1 MTSMENCT
9 NIIVSTQS
17 RITTWKWHSPMISIA
32 QIAMSVCLSKSPDHS
47 VTTNWDFTDALFV
60 TRNKEEKKMSTYTE
74 RLPYTGS
81 PEYDKHFWNAM
92 RGHDSS
98 FDELSK
104 GYSTGT
110 GLYAMPNSSDNK
122 YMTSLE
128 KESLFRNIGTVIKA
142 YGSGYRVFAKDSN
155 DIAQWVAENEAIPIY
170 DGIEDFTIN
179 TVDSWKLAALVK
191 MDEAFIHDASFNI
204 ENYLIKRFAKN
215 FGRAEDNAFING
227 NGTEMPTGIL
237 NATGGAEVA
246 VTIGQ
251 ITYDDVISL
260 YFSVKPE
267 YRKNAVW
274 LMNDVTALALRTLK
288 DDAGNYLWRDSDDT
302 ILGKKVIMTEFMPDA
317 ESGSKP
323 IAFGDF
329 SYYWVIG
336 RRPIGVRTLTEKFA
350 ALDQLGYLAYE
361 FLDGKLI
368 RPEAVK
374 VIQISEV
381 IG

>member
-1 MTSMENCT
+1 M
-9 NIIVSTQS
+9 
-17 RITTWKWHSPMISIA
+17 
-32 QIAMSVCLSKSPDHS
+32 
-47 VTTNWDFTDALFV
+47 
-60 TRNKEEKKMSTYTE
+60 MSTYTE

-92 RGHDSS
+92 RGHKTSL
-98 FDELSK
+98 DELSK
-104 GYSTGT
+104 GYNTGT

-122 YMTSLE
+122 YMNALE
-128 KESLFRNIGTVIKA
+128 KESLFRGIGTVIKA
-142 YGSGYRVFAKDSN
+142 YGSGYRIFAKDSKEL
-155 DIAQWVAENEAIPIY
+155 AEWVAENDAIPIY
-170 DGIEDFTIN
+170 ESIEDFTIN

-191 MDEAFIHDASFNI
+191 MDEAFIHDASFDI

-246 VTIGQ
+246 TTIDE

-288 DDAGNYLWRDSDDT
+288 DNAGNYLWRDSDDT
-302 ILGKKVIMTEFMPDA
+302 ILGKKVIMTEFMPDV

-374 VIQISEV
+374 VIQINTES

>member
-1 MTSMENCT
+1 
-9 NIIVSTQS
+9 
-17 RITTWKWHSPMISIA
+17 
-32 QIAMSVCLSKSPDHS
+32 
-47 VTTNWDFTDALFV
+47 
-60 TRNKEEKKMSTYTE
+60 
-74 RLPYTGS
+74 
-81 PEYDKHFWNAM
+81 
-92 RGHDSS
+92 
-98 FDELSK
+98 
-104 GYSTGT
+104 
-110 GLYAMPNSSDNK
+110 MPNSSDNK
-122 YMTSLE
+122 YMNALE
-128 KESLFRNIGTVIKA
+128 KESLFRGIGTVIKA
-142 YGSGYRVFAKDSN
+142 YGSGYRIFAKDSKEL
-155 DIAQWVAENEAIPIY
+155 AEWVAENDAIPIY
-170 DGIEDFTIN
+170 ESIEDFTIN

-191 MDEAFIHDASFNI
+191 MDEAFIHDASFDI

-246 VTIGQ
+246 TTIDE

-288 DDAGNYLWRDSDDT
+288 DNAGNYLWRDSDDT
-302 ILGKKVIMTEFMPDA
+302 ILGKKVIMTEFMPDV

-329 SYYWVIG
+329 SYSWVIG

-374 VIQISEV
+374 VIQINTES

>member
-1 MTSMENCT
+1 
-9 NIIVSTQS
+9 
-17 RITTWKWHSPMISIA
+17 
-32 QIAMSVCLSKSPDHS
+32 
-47 VTTNWDFTDALFV
+47 
-60 TRNKEEKKMSTYTE
+60 MSTYTE

-92 RGHDSS
+92 RGRDSS

-104 GYSTGT
+104 GYSSGI
-110 GLYAMPNSSDNK
+110 GLYALPNSSDNK
-122 YMTSLE
+122 YMAKLE
-128 KESLFRNIGTVIKA
+128 KESLFRGIGTVIKA
-142 YGSGYRVFAKDSN
+142 YGSGYRIFAKDSS
-155 DIAQWVAENEAIPIY
+155 DIAQWVAENDAVPIY

-191 MDEAFIHDASFNI
+191 MDEAFVHDASFDI
-204 ENYLIKRFAKN
+204 ESYLINRFAKN

-227 NGTEMPTGIL
+227 NGNEMPTGIL
-237 NATGGAEVA
+237 KATGGAEVA
-246 VTIGQ
+246 ATIDD
-251 ITYDDVISL
+251 ISYDNVIGL

-274 LMNDVTALALRTLK
+274 LMNDKTALALRTLK

-302 ILGKKVIMTEFMPDA
+302 ILGKKVIMSEFMPDA

-323 IAFGDF
+323 VAFGDF

-336 RRPIGVRTLTEKFA
+336 RRPIGVRTLSEKFA
-350 ALDQLGYLAYE
+350 AFDQLGYLAYE

-374 VIQISEV
+374 VIQITENQ
-381 IG
+381 G

>member
-1 MTSMENCT
+1 
-9 NIIVSTQS
+9 
-17 RITTWKWHSPMISIA
+17 
-32 QIAMSVCLSKSPDHS
+32 
-47 VTTNWDFTDALFV
+47 
-60 TRNKEEKKMSTYTE
+60 MSTYTE

-122 YMTSLE
+122 YMAALE
-128 KESLFRNIGTVIKA
+128 KESLFRSIGTVIKA
-142 YGSGYRVFAKDSN
+142 YGSGYRIFAKDSN
-155 DIAQWVAENEAIPIY
+155 DLAEWVAENDTIPIY
-170 DGIEDFTIN
+170 ECIEDFTVN

-204 ENYLIKRFAKN
+204 ENYLIKRFAMN
-215 FGRAEDNAFING
+215 FSRAEDNAFING
-227 NGTEMPTGIL
+227 NGAEMPTGIL
-237 NATGGAEVA
+237 NATGGAEVSA
-246 VTIGQ
+246 TIGQ

-288 DDAGNYLWRDSDDT
+288 DSAGNYLWRDSDDT
-302 ILGKKVIMTEFMPDA
+302 ILGKKVIMTEFMPNAD
-317 ESGSKP
+317 SGAKP

-350 ALDQLGYLAYE
+350 TLDQLGYLAYE

-374 VIQISEV
+374 VIQINTES

>member
-1 MTSMENCT
+1 VI
-9 NIIVSTQS
+9 NIE
-17 RITTWKWHSPMISIA
+17 
-32 QIAMSVCLSKSPDHS
+32 
-47 VTTNWDFTDALFV
+47 
-60 TRNKEEKKMSTYTE
+60 EEKTMITYNE
-74 RLPYTGS
+74 RLPYTGA

-92 RGHDSS
+92 RGNDDSYA
-98 FDELSK
+98 ELSK
-104 GYSTGT
+104 GRNIETGT
-110 GLYAMPNSSDNK
+110 YAMPNTANNK
-122 YMTSLE
+122 YMAALE
-128 KESLFRNIGTVIKA
+128 KESLFRSIGTVIKA
-142 YGSGYRVFAKDSN
+142 YGSGYRIFAKDSN
-155 DIAQWVAENEAIPIY
+155 DLAQWVPEGDTIPIY
-170 DGIEDFTIN
+170 DGIDDFTIN

-191 MDEAFIHDASFNI
+191 MDEAFIHDASFDI

-246 VTIGQ
+246 ATINE
-251 ITYDDVISL
+251 ITYDDVICL
-260 YFSVKPE
+260 YFSVKPV

-288 DDAGNYLWRDSDDT
+288 DSAGNYLWRDSDNT
-302 ILGKKVIMTEFMPDA
+302 ILGKKVILTEFMPDVD
-317 ESGSKP
+317 SSSKP

-329 SYYWVIG
+329 SYYWIIG

-350 ALDQLGYLAYE
+350 AFDQLGYLAYE

-374 VIQISEV
+374 VIQISEA